1 MNKWLGVLLSV
12 AAGATAAY
20 MLDPDRGR
28 TRRALARDRA
38 VAATNKMSDAFD
50 GKSRHWS
57 NIARGYI
64 AEARSLFGRG
74 REMAEDVTSQMRK
87 TV

>member
-12 AAGATAAY
+12 AVGATAAY
-20 MLDPDRGR
+20 MLDPERGR
-28 TRRALARDRA
+28 TRRALARDKA
-38 VAATNKMSDAFD
+38 IAATNKMSDALD

-57 NIARGYI
+57 NVARGYM

-74 REMAEDVTSQMRK
+74 RGMAEDAASQVRK